1 MVSINDVRETVLAIC
16 NKNNYGYISPD
27 DFNLYAKQAQLE
39 IFDGY
44 MAQYNNA
51 INLEKTSRAGSDL
64 ADIAEGLRENI
75 EVFIAAASLTYNA
88 PVGQFSTFNAPDNW
102 YHINV
107 INYEPQPVTNPN
119 VLVEVQKSS
128 RLDISRLLNSNLT
141 APTTT
146 YPVYF
151 IGQASV
157 ATPNGTITIAP
168 NSIQSDVSAVYVR
181 YPVDPLWAY
190 QTLTNGEPM
199 YDVSLSQDF
208 ELSEEEEPRLIQ
220 KILEKAGLSIREPEV
235 YRTAMANDNQQQQQ

>member
-39 IFDGY
+39 VFDGY

-64 ADIAEGLRENI
+64 ADIAEGLRESI
-75 EVFIAAASLTYNA
+75 EVFISADSLTYNA
-88 PVGQFSTFNAPDNW
+88 PAGPLSTFNAPNNW

-107 INYEPQPVTNPN
+107 VNYEPQPS
-119 VLVEVQKSS
+119 VLVEVQKGS
-128 RLDISRLLNSNLT
+128 RLEISRLLNSNLT
-141 APTTT
+141 APSTT

-157 ATPNGTITIAP
+157 ATPNGTISIAP
-168 NSIQSDVSAVYVR
+168 NTIQSDVSAVYIR
-181 YPVDPLWAY
+181 YPVDPRWDY
-190 QTLTNGEPM
+190 VTLVNGEPM
-199 YDVSLSQDF
+199 YNASGSQDF
-208 ELSEEEEPRLIQ
+208 EVAEEEEPRLVQ

-235 YRTAMANDNQQQQQ
+235 YRTSMANDNQQQQQ

>member
-75 EVFIAAASLTYNA
+75 EVFITAAPLTYNA
-88 PVGQFSTFNAPDNW
+88 TVGQSSIFIAPDNW
-102 YHINV
+102 YHINA
-107 INYEPQPVTNPN
+107 ISYEIQPN
-119 VLVEVQKSS
+119 VFSEVQKAS
-128 RLDISRLLNSNLT
+128 RVEIGRLLASNLT

-151 IGQASV
+151 MVQANV
-157 ATPNGTITIAP
+157 TYPNGLIAIAP
-168 NSIQSDVSAVYVR
+168 NTIQSDVSAVYVR

-190 QTLTNGEPM
+190 QTLTNGEPV

>member
-27 DFNLYAKQAQLE
+27 DFNLYAKQAQLD
-39 IFDGY
+39 IFNGY
-44 MAQYNNA
+44 MSKYNYYMNMQ
-51 INLEKTSRAGSDL
+51 NQHQSGSDL
-64 ADIAEGLRENI
+64 ASLAQSAREAI
-75 EVFIAAASLTYNA
+75 EMFISAAALTYNA
-88 PVGQFSTFNAPDNW
+88 PLGQFSTFNAPDNW

-107 INYEPQPVTNPN
+107 ISHEPQPVTNPN

-141 APTTT
+141 APSTT

-151 IGQASV
+151 IGQPSV

-168 NSIQSDVSAVYVR
+168 SSIQSDVSAVYVR
-181 YPVDPLWAY
+181 YPVDPKWEWVFLS
-190 QTLTNGEPM
+190 NGEPVQ
-199 YDVSLSQDF
+199 DVALTVDF
-208 ELSEEEEPRLIQ
+208 EVAEDEESMLVD

-235 YRTAMANDNQQQQQ
+235 YNTAKMNDNQQQ

>member
-75 EVFIAAASLTYNA
+75 EVFIANQQLVFDSVVGAAA
-88 PVGQFSTFNAPDNW
+88 VFNAPDNW

-107 INYEPQPVTNPN
+107 ISYASQPNTPT
-119 VLVEVQKSS
+119 EVQK
-128 RLDISRLLNSNLT
+128 ISRLEALRLLSSNLT
-141 APTTT
+141 SPSEL
-146 YPVYF
+146 YPVYVMAEA
-151 IGQASV
+151 GV
-157 ATPNGTITIAP
+157 TNTNGTVSIFP
-168 NSIQSDVSAVYVR
+168 NTIQSDVSAVYVR

-235 YRTAMANDNQQQQQ
+235 YRTAMANDNQQQQ